1 MDQRQFDNLLDALWD
16 GTDET
21 CIGES
26 LAQINGHLE
35 LLCLMKFAD
44 LDFPGARKAL
54 FREYEENF
62 KGRFVD

>member
-44 LDFPGARKAL
+44 LDLPGARKAL
-54 FREYEENF
+54 REEWDKRYKFRWVE
-62 KGRFVD
+62 